1 MVVVVDKIEVNCR
14 RVLVDAVEFTP
25 NLVDNLVVLIAVELD
40 IIFVVTFGVLLD
52 EVDVEIKLEL
62 IKDKIEV
69 DGLRVL
75 VDVVGAKVW
84 AEIFGKNNVDTLV
97 ELVDDVRVEMIGDEN
112 EVKGLRVL
120 VDAVEVELEA

>member
-40 IIFVVTFGVLLD
+40 IIFVVAFGVLLD

-69 DGLRVL
+69 DALRVL